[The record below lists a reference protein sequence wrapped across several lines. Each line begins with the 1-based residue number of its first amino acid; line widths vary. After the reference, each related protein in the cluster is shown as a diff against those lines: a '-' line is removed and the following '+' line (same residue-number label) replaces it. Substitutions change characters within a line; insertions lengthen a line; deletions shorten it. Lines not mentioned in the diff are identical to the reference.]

1 MKRAVTALD
10 HLVTNIPVSQ
20 EGNSIHD
27 IIEMF
32 KSKSFD
38 CSEYVYVIDEKKE
51 LIGKIPSIDLFKISP
66 NKKMGDCIDQHRKVE
81 YILPDTRQER
91 IANSAIRYNV
101 TSLPVV
107 DRERGLIGV
116 IPPRAIINIL
126 RKEHIQDMHQL
137 AGINK
142 QLGEARHSVEE
153 TLIVRVRDRLPW
165 LILGAGG
172 SMVATIFMSKFETIL
187 ESHIAL
193 AFFIPGIVYLA
204 DAIGTQTETI
214 AVRGISLSNISLR
227 KVLLA
232 ELTTGL
238 VIGLI
243 LGIIFFPFVWLV
255 YDDVFLAATVSS
267 SILFAGGIA
276 STIGLFFPWIL
287 HFMKVDPAYGSG
299 PIDTIIQDILS
310 IIIYLTIAQLII
322 L

>member
-1 MKRAVTALD
+1 MKHSLTALD
-10 HLVTNIPVSQ
+10 HLVTNIPVVH
-20 EGNSIHD
+20 EGDNVHAIV
-27 IIEMF
+27 EMF
-32 KSKSFD
+32 QSKSFD
-38 CSEYVYVIDEKKE
+38 CAEYLFVIDSKE
-51 LIGKIPSIDLFKISP
+51 RLIDKIETVDLFKMSKNEKIAHHHNRDLRAECISLDLAQ
-66 NKKMGDCIDQHRKVE
+66 G
-81 YILPDTRQER
+81 R
-91 IANSAIRYNV
+91 ITNFAIKHDLSV
-101 TSLPVV
+101 LPVV
-107 DRERGLIGV
+107 DNEQRLLGA
-116 IPPRAIINIL
+116 IPSRAIIHIL

-142 QLGEARHSVEE
+142 QIGQVRLSIEEAP
-153 TLIVRVRDRLPW
+153 IIRVKDRLPW
-165 LILGAGG
+165 LLLGLAG
-172 SMVATIFMSKFETIL
+172 SMVATILMSKFEAIL

-227 KVLLA
+227 KVLFA

-243 LGIIFFPFVWLV
+243 MGLIFFPFVWLV
-255 YDDVFLAATVSS
+255 YHDVFLAATVSI

-276 STIGLFFPWIL
+276 STVGLFFPWIL

-299 PIDTIIQDILS
+299 PMATIIQDILS
-310 IIIYLTIAQLII
+310 ILIYLVIAQLII

>member
-1 MKRAVTALD
+1 MKQTVTALD

-20 EGNSIHD
+20 ESNSVHD

-32 KSKSFD
+32 KSQSFD
-38 CSEYVYVIDEKKE
+38 CSEFVYVIDDKKK
-51 LIGKIPSIDLFKISP
+51 LIGKILSVDLFKIP
-66 NKKMGDCIDQHRKVE
+66 LNKKIADCIDQQTKVE

-91 IANSAIRYNV
+91 IGNSAVRYNLS
-101 TSLPVV
+101 SLPVV
-107 DRERGLIGV
+107 DREKGLIGV

-142 QLGEARHSVEE
+142 QIDEVRHSVEE
-153 TLIVRVRDRLPW
+153 TPIVRVKDRLPW
-165 LILGAGG
+165 LVLGAGG
-172 SMVATIFMSKFETIL
+172 SMVATIFMSRFEAIL
-187 ESHIAL
+187 ESHIAI

-214 AVRGISLSNISLR
+214 AVRGISLSDISLR
-227 KVLLA
+227 KVLFA

-243 LGIIFFPFVWLV
+243 LGLIFFPFVWLV
-255 YDDVFLAATVSS
+255 YHDVFLAATVSL

-299 PIDTIIQDILS
+299 PIATIIQDILS
-310 IIIYLTIAQLII
+310 ILIYLTIARLII